1 MIRLIA
7 VSIGAKAKIAHLP
20 PVLTLFFSRLAGYL
34 VKDVVLT
41 RAEIDGL
48 MAGLLVSDGPPNGR
62 TSFSRWLEENG
73 DTLGRRY
80 VSEMD
85 RHYR

>member
-1 MIRLIA
+1 MKPA
-7 VSIGAKAKIAHLP
+7 D
-20 PVLTLFFSRLAGYL
+20 F
-34 VKDVVLT
+34 
-41 RAEIDGL
+41 DGL